1 MPIIQDK
8 PSAPPKQL
16 PSAPIIESPLAKT
29 VIIDN
34 MSRTDRNHG
43 IERYRNQRKNE
54 QDRKRLNH
62 RKPPLFTFV

>member
-34 MSRTDRNHG
+34 NKTARDSLITHVSG
-43 IERYRNQRKNE
+43 IALTV
-54 QDRKRLNH
+54 D
-62 RKPPLFTFV
+62 